1 MGRVPEVV
9 GRVWYDF
16 VMLAPSSPL
25 APVSQLTASLS
36 GSDIIHTDVMGSH
49 VFILNSIKT
58 AHDLLDMRST
68 IYSDR
73 YGLNSDTVTGLLTL
87 LYADS
92 TRSLG
97 LLWPHCGI
105 CMSMDVYIAGIL
117 TRPPRLHMDFNIGF
131 LPYGPTWRHLRREF
145 HINFQPIDLEG
156 FRPFE
161 QRAVHRLLRNFLASP
176 NKFSEHLRQ

>member
-1 MGRVPEVV
+1 MVSREETSSVSPRTQAPPDRRQSIQHAFVSGMGRVPEVV
-9 GRVWYDF
+9 GRVWYDI
-16 VMLAPSSPL
+16 VMLAPSSLP

-92 TRSLG
+92 THS
-97 LLWPHCGI
+97 
-105 CMSMDVYIAGIL
+105 
-117 TRPPRLHMDFNIGF
+117 
-131 LPYGPTWRHLRREF
+131 
-145 HINFQPIDLEG
+145 
-156 FRPFE
+156 
-161 QRAVHRLLRNFLASP
+161 
-176 NKFSEHLRQ
+176 